1 MNYETIPSKEI
12 VAKTAAG
19 IKERNIEVVVVAN
32 KAEALKKIQELV
44 PAGASVMNGS
54 STSLI
59 EIGFVEY
66 LKSGAHSW
74 KNLHAGIVA
83 EKDPAKN
90 TALRHE
96 AIFADYFLGSVH
108 AITEAGE
115 LLTASASGSQIAPY
129 AYSAKN
135 IIWVASTNKI
145 VPTLDAALTRI
156 KDYVFPL
163 EDARMKKAG
172 APGSLLAKILITERE
187 PAAMGR
193 KVTMILVN
201 EKLGF

>member
-1 MNYETIPSKEI
+1 MNYEVIPSAEA
-12 VAKTAAG
+12 VAKTVAG
-19 IKERNIEVVVVAN
+19 MKERNIEAIVVAS

-54 STSLI
+54 STTLT

-66 LKSGAHSW
+66 LKSGGHSW

-83 EKDPAKN
+83 EKDPAKQ

-108 AITEAGE
+108 AITAQGE
-115 LLTASASGSQIAPY
+115 LVTASASGSQIAPY
-129 AYSAKN
+129 AYTAKN

-145 VPTLDAALTRI
+145 VPDLNAAFARI
-156 KDYVFPL
+156 RDYVFPL

-172 APGSLLAKILITERE
+172 AAGSLLAKMLVSERE

-193 KVTMILVN
+193 KVVIILVN